1 MKYLRAIAVAIIFA
15 QGASSFASSPVQDA
29 ESRDRYDQAVALAG
43 SKNFD
48 RAYEVIVKVVN
59 SDLLYYEASVL
70 RIALATIMK
79 KVGPES
85 PQNLMRVAKGRFPMR
100 VNIEQDVQGVINS
113 LGGGAA
119 AKVRESVT
127 EITRTREPVGE
138 ITKGREAVTVSP
150 YVQKKLALV
159 VGVGSFKDT
168 SINQLRFTAND
179 ARMFADTLRK
189 ECHFDAVKTL
199 VDNEATTV
207 DVKDAIDNLAKEATP
222 EDLVVI
228 YIASHG
234 SPEDSDKAGVSY
246 IVTYD
251 TKVDKLYAT
260 AFKMEDLLGDIEK
273 RFSAERVIVFIDTCY
288 SGATFKAP
296 PKEWATGGRGL
307 RVITSGL
314 RASSIENRIR
324 QADRGVEVA
333 PATGREGRKRQ
344 GIGRV
349 IIASSR
355 ENEQSWESEQIQHG
369 YFTYYLIEALKR
381 QSSISVQGLFDYLS
395 AEVPRAVERDKK
407 ATQNPVMI
415 KSLREPV
422 EIYLRDD
429 QSSGQRPQK
438 QKP

>member
-1 MKYLRAIAVAIIFA
+1 MKFLRAIAVAIIFA
-15 QGASSFASSPVQDA
+15 QGASAFASSPVQDA
-29 ESRDRYDQAVALAG
+29 DSRDRYEQAMALAA

-48 RAYEVIVKVVN
+48 RAYELIVKVVN
-59 SDLLYYEASVL
+59 SDLLYYEACVL
-70 RIALATIMK
+70 RIALATITK
-79 KVGPES
+79 KAGPES

-100 VNIEQDVQGVINS
+100 VNIEQDIQGIINT
-113 LGGGAA
+113 LGGGAV
-119 AKVRESVT
+119 AKVRESAAEVSKA
-127 EITRTREPVGE
+127 EVSKAREPV
-138 ITKGREAVTVSP
+138 KVSP

-179 ARMFADTLRK
+179 ARTFADTLRK
-189 ECHFDAVKTL
+189 ECRFDTVKTL
-199 VDNEATTV
+199 VDEQATTV

-307 RVITSGL
+307 RVISSGL

-333 PATGREGRKRQ
+333 PATSREGRKRQ

-415 KSLREPV
+415 KSLRDPV

-429 QSSGQRPQK
+429 QASGQRTQK